1 MMGCLGNRNSMGLIG
16 TSLMLMFVLGTA
28 IPARSTTEQG
38 NRGPIY
44 LGTAWNL
51 EKGDVNFHANSR
63 FYFNNKTFYVP
74 NNPAMA
80 VTFWDIQG
88 GLNLYYGIGK
98 HYQIGLTQIIY
109 QDNHK
114 GGKGYNF
121 PDDLFL
127 KMKIA
132 SFPIK
137 QSPFDVGVSILTRIP
152 LAKYHNLRLEPYSA
166 GRLELGIFGL
176 LSYAANRVNP
186 EDGFSAHLNLGLIDH
201 NDRGINLAGAD
212 CQAYEIS
219 RTSRELNGGLALV
232 LPTSKFD
239 FLVEMYG
246 NYNITKPPPNAYSRH
261 SYVYVTPEVI
271 YKPFQWITLGIGF
284 DFRLTPNRSSNSD
297 LIQPGMSSVLPTY
310 PTWRVN
316 FGVKMSL
323 AALARERLA
332 AKEQKKPLGLE
343 SEKKKDAYKGVA
355 EERKEIENAEAELE
369 KIRSERQKMDEILK
383 RLRKALEIKEDP
395 DKKKDDKK

>member
-1 MMGCLGNRNSMGLIG
+1 MMGCFENRNLMGLIG
-16 TSLMLMFVLGTA
+16 ASLVLVFVLGA
-28 IPARSTTEQG
+28 IPSAQSATEQG

-88 GLNLYYGIGK
+88 GVNLLYGIGK

-114 GGKGYNF
+114 DGKGYNF

-137 QSPFDVGVSILTRIP
+137 QSPFNVGLNILTRIP
-152 LAKYHNLRLEPYSA
+152 VAEHHNIRLEPYSA
-166 GRLELGIFGL
+166 GQVEFGVIGL
-176 LSYAANRVNP
+176 LSYAADRVNP
-186 EDGFSAHLNLGLIDH
+186 EDGFNVHVNLGLIDH
-201 NDRGINLAGAD
+201 NDHGVKLGGAD
-212 CQAYEIS
+212 CAEYQIS
-219 RTSRELNGGLALV
+219 RSSREVNAGVALV
-232 LPTSKFD
+232 MPTSNFD

-261 SYVYVTPEVI
+261 SYVYITPEVI

-297 LIQPGMSSVLPTY
+297 LIQSEMSSVLPTY

-323 AALARERLA
+323 AARAKERLL
-332 AKEQKKPLGLE
+332 AKDRNKPSGLDG
-343 SEKKKDAYKGVA
+343 EKKKDVYKGMA

-383 RLRKALEIKEDP
+383 RLRKALEIKEDTE
-395 DKKKDDKK
+395 KKKDDKK